1 MGEETAISWTRH
13 TFNPWWGCEKIG
25 APGEEPSEC
34 DNCYAETGSIR
45 FGWSDGGASGPALWG
60 HGSERRRFGDK
71 HWNEPLKWDR
81 EAAERGAP
89 ALVFCAS
96 YGDLF
101 EARDDLDADRAR
113 LWELIEATPNLI
125 WQLLT
130 KRPEQ
135 VLRRVPRLWIPGT
148 EEDCSDPDCG
158 EFPVDHFW
166 PSNVWIGTSVGTQR
180 SADLRIPRLLE
191 IPAAVRFL
199 SCEPLLG
206 PVSITDWTLAEEGSS
221 IDWIIIGGESGPG
234 WRPMDL
240 WWAEQL
246 AAQAEAVG
254 IPVWFKQVAGATP
267 GRPGPPNLEALKQ
280 LPPQAGGQPVEI
292 R

>member
-13 TFNPWWGCEKIG
+13 TFNPWWGCVKIG
-25 APGEEPSEC
+25 APEGEPSEC
-34 DNCYAETGSIR
+34 DNCYAEAGSIR
-45 FGWSDGGASGPALWG
+45 FGWSEQGASGPALWG
-60 HGSERRRFGDK
+60 SGSERRRFGDR
-71 HWNEPLKWDR
+71 HWNEPLRWD
-81 EAAERGAP
+81 AAAAAAGSP

-96 YGDLF
+96 FADVF
-101 EARDDLDADRAR
+101 EARDDLDAERER

-135 VLRRVPRLWIPGT
+135 VLRRVPSRWIPGT
-148 EEDCSDPDCG
+148 EEGCDPCRVA
-158 EFPVDHFW
+158 PVHHAW

-206 PVSITDWTLAEEGSS
+206 PVSITDWTLAPLGRS

-234 WRPMDL
+234 WRPMEL

-254 IPVWFKQVAGATP
+254 IPVS
-267 GRPGPPNLEALKQ
+267 GPPNLEALKQ